1 MTHIS
6 SPAFSRRFFLVSSAA
21 AGGGLMLGLALPGL
35 AGAAEG
41 EGGAAGAKVN
51 NWIIIQPDNTIIIRI
66 ARSEMGQ
73 GSFTALPMLVC
84 EELECDWSKVKG
96 EYASATENL
105 DNSFG
110 SMATGGSRAI
120 RESQEMLRKAGAS
133 AREMLLAAAAQKWGV
148 PRSEL
153 KAENSVITHIP
164 TGRTMTYGE
173 IAEAAA
179 KLPPPAEVTLKDPK
193 DWKLVGKAQPRF
205 DIADKVMGR
214 PVYGID
220 VRIPGML
227 YAALAQCPVFG
238 GTLASYDEAKIA
250 TMPGFRQVV
259 PMGDAVAVVAD
270 SFWQAHQA
278 LATLPIVWNEGANAK
293 LDDDAIW
300 AMLREGLAANDAL
313 VAEKSGDAKAALAGA
328 AKVVEAEY
336 RAPFLAHATMEPM
349 NCTAQVAGGKVEVW
363 APSQNAEATLAVAA
377 KAAGVDRKQVEVHIT
392 MLGGGFG
399 RRGAVQDFVRQAVV
413 IAKAAGKP
421 VKLLWS
427 REEDM
432 RHDFYRP
439 VSMAKFSAG
448 LDAAGMPVSWMAR
461 VTGQS
466 ILAALRPEAIK
477 NGLDRNFLE
486 GIAEI
491 PYEFPNFFVDYAM
504 RNTPVPVG
512 FWRSVNNSQN
522 AFYKESFLDEVAHA
536 GGRDPYELR
545 RALLK
550 NHPKQLAVLDAA
562 AKQAGWG
569 TPLPQGVF
577 RGIAY
582 HDSYGSLVC
591 GVAELSVSDKGVIK
605 LHRIVCA
612 LDSGYVVNPDT
623 VVTQVE
629 GAIVYGLTAALYDKI
644 TIRNGR
650 VEQSNFDDYPMLRL
664 KAMPKIDVV
673 QVPSGGFWGGVG
685 EVGLPPVAPAI
696 CNALF
701 AATGKRIRSL
711 PLSDHGFTT
720 A

>member
-1 MTHIS
+1 MTEIS
-6 SPAFSRRFFLVSSAA
+6 ATISRRVLLVSSAA
-21 AGGGLMLGLALPGL
+21 ACGGLMLGLALPGA

-41 EGGAAGAKVN
+41 EGAAIGAKVN

-96 EYASATENL
+96 EYASATDNL

-110 SMATGGSRAI
+110 SMSTGGSRAI

-133 AREMLLAAAAQKWGV
+133 ARAMLLAAAAQKWGV
-148 PRSEL
+148 PVAEL

-179 KLPPPAEVTLKDPK
+179 KLSPPAEVTLKDPK
-193 DWKLVGKAQPRF
+193 DWKLVGKAQARF

-214 PVYGID
+214 PVYGVD

-227 YAALAQCPVFG
+227 YATLAQCPVFG
-238 GTLASYDEAKIA
+238 GKLASYDAAKIA
-250 TMPGFRQVV
+250 AMPGFRQVV
-259 PMGDAVAVVAD
+259 AMGDAVAVVAD
-270 SFWQAHQA
+270 SYWQARQA
-278 LATLPIVWNEGANAK
+278 LAALPVTWDEGANAK

-300 AMLREGLAANDAL
+300 AMMRDGIAATDAV
-313 VAEKSGDAKAALAGA
+313 VAAKAGDAPAALAGA
-328 AKVVEAEY
+328 ATRLEAEY
-336 RAPFLAHATMEPM
+336 HAPFLAHATMEPM
-349 NCTAQVAGGKVEVW
+349 NCTAQVAADKVEVW
-363 APSQNAEATLAVAA
+363 APSQNAQAALAVAA
-377 KAAGVDRKQVEVHIT
+377 EAAGVDPKQVEVHIT

-439 VSMAKFSAG
+439 VSMARFAAG
-448 LDAAGMPVSWMAR
+448 LDASGMPVAWTTR

-466 ILAALRPEAIK
+466 ILASLRPDAIK
-477 NGLDRNFLE
+477 NGLDKNFLE
-486 GIAEI
+486 GIAEL
-491 PYEFPNFFVDYAM
+491 PYEFPNLFVDYAM

-536 GGRDPYELR
+536 GGQDPYELR
-545 RALLK
+545 RALLR
-550 NHPKQLAVLDAA
+550 NHPKNLAVLDAA
-562 AKQAGWG
+562 AKQADWG
-569 TPLPQGVF
+569 TPLPPGVF

-582 HDSYGSLVC
+582 HDSYNTLTC
-591 GVAELSVSDKGVIK
+591 GIAEISVSDQGEIK
-605 LHRIVCA
+605 VHRIVCA

-644 TIRNGR
+644 TLRDGR
-650 VEQSNFDDYPMLRL
+650 VEQSNFDNYPMLRL
-664 KAMPKIDVV
+664 KAMPKIEVV
-673 QVPSGGFWGGVG
+673 QVPSGGFWGGIG
-685 EVGLPPVAPAI
+685 EVGLPTVAPAI

-701 AATGKRIRSL
+701 AATGKRVRSL
-711 PLSDHGFTT
+711 PLRDHGFTT

>member
-1 MTHIS
+1 MTHLATQSAI
-6 SPAFSRRFFLVSSAA
+6 SRRSFLVSSVA
-21 AGGGLMLGLALPGL
+21 AGGGLMLGISRPGL
-35 AGAAEG
+35 ADAEG
-41 EGGAAGAKVN
+41 EGPVGAHLS
-51 NWIIIQPDNTIIIRI
+51 NWIIIESDGTIIIRI

-110 SMATGGSRAI
+110 SMSTGGSRAI
-120 RESQEMLRKAGAS
+120 RESQEYLRKAGAT

-153 KAENSVITHIP
+153 SAENSVITHIP
-164 TGRTMTYGE
+164 TGRTTTYGE
-173 IAEAAA
+173 VAEAAA
-179 KLPPPAEVTLKDPK
+179 KLSPPAEVTIKDPK
-193 DWKLVGKAQPRF
+193 DWKLIGKVHARIDLP
-205 DIADKVMGR
+205 DKVLGR

-227 YAALAQCPVFG
+227 YATIAQCPVFG
-238 GTLASYDEAKIA
+238 GKLASYDEAKV
-250 TMPGFRQVV
+250 TGLPGVRQVV
-259 PMGDAVAVVAD
+259 SLSNAVAVVAD
-270 SFWQAHQA
+270 SYWQAHQA
-278 LATLPIVWNEGANAK
+278 LAALPITWDEGPNAT
-293 LDDDAIW
+293 LDDAAIS
-300 AMLREGLAANDAL
+300 AMLKEGLAASDAV
-313 VAEKSGDAKAALAGA
+313 VATNEGDVKAALASA

-336 RAPFLAHATMEPM
+336 QTPFLAHATMEPM
-349 NCTAQVAGGKVEVW
+349 NCTAHVLPDKVEVW
-363 APSQNAEATLAVAA
+363 APSQNAQAALAAAA
-377 KAAGVDRKQVEVHIT
+377 KAAGIEPKKIEVHIT

-399 RRGAVQDFVRQAVV
+399 RRGAFQDFVTQSVLISKAV
-413 IAKAAGKP
+413 GKP

-432 RHDFYRP
+432 HHDFYRP
-439 VSMAKFSAG
+439 VSMAKLAAG
-448 LDAAGMPVSWMAR
+448 LDANGMPVAWQTR
-461 VTGQS
+461 ITGQS
-466 ILAALRPEAIK
+466 ILAAVRPAEVK
-477 NGLDRNFLE
+477 NGLDKNFLE
-486 GIAEI
+486 GLAEM
-491 PYEFPNFFVDYAM
+491 PYAFPNVLVDYAM

-522 AFYKESFLDEVAHA
+522 AFYKESFVDELAHA
-536 GGRDPYELR
+536 GGQDPYELR
-545 RALLK
+545 RKLLK
-550 NHPKQLAVLDAA
+550 DHPKNLAVLDAA

-569 TPLPQGVF
+569 SPLPPDVF

-591 GVAELSVSDKGVIK
+591 GVVELSVSDKSEIK

-612 LDSGYVVNPDT
+612 VDPGYIVNPDT

-644 TIRNGR
+644 TIKNGR
-650 VEQSNFDDYPMLRL
+650 VQQSNFDDYPMLRL
-664 KAMPKIDVV
+664 RTMPKIEVV

-685 EVGLPPVAPAI
+685 EIGLPPVAPAM
-696 CNALF
+696 CNAIF

-711 PLSDHGFTT
+711 PLKDHGFT
-720 A
+720 AA

>member
-1 MTHIS
+1 MTEHA
-6 SPAFSRRFFLVSSAA
+6 PLTRRLFLVSSAV
-21 AGGGLMLGLALPGL
+21 AGGGLMLGVGISDLASA
-35 AGAAEG
+35 AGDSEG
-41 EGGAAGAKVN
+41 STPGAKVN
-51 NWIIIQPDNTIIIRI
+51 NWVIIQSDNTIIVRI

-110 SMATGGSRAI
+110 SMSTGGSRAI

-133 AREMLLAAAAQKWGV
+133 GREMLLAAAAQKWGV

-153 KAENSVITHIP
+153 TAKNSIITHVP

-173 IAEAAA
+173 IAEAAS
-179 KLPPPAEVTLKDPK
+179 KLAPPSEVKLKDPSE
-193 DWKLVGKAQPRF
+193 WTLVGKAQTRF

-227 YAALAQCPVFG
+227 YATIAQCPVFG
-238 GTLASYDEAKIA
+238 GKLKSYDEAKIK
-250 TMPGFRQVV
+250 TMPGVRHVV
-259 PMGDAVAVVAD
+259 PMGDAVAVVGD
-270 SFWQAHQA
+270 SYWQVRQA
-278 LATLPIVWNEGANAK
+278 LAALPIAWDEGPNAA
-293 LDDDAIW
+293 LDDAAI
-300 AMLREGLAANDAL
+300 AEMLRQGLTANDAL
-313 VAEKSGDAKAALAGA
+313 VAANEGDTKAALAKST
-328 AKVVEAEY
+328 KVIEAEY
-336 RAPFLAHATMEPM
+336 HVPFLAHATMEPM
-349 NCTAQVAGGKVEVW
+349 NCTAHVMPDKVEVW
-363 APSQNAEATLAVAA
+363 APSQNAQAALAVAA
-377 KAAGVDRKQVEVHIT
+377 KAAGVDPKNVEVHIT

-399 RRGAVQDFVRQAVV
+399 RRGAFQDFVRQAVT
-413 IAKAAGKP
+413 IAKAVDKP

-439 VSMAKFSAG
+439 VSMAKLAAG
-448 LDAAGMPVSWMAR
+448 LDASGHPIAWQIRIA
-461 VTGQS
+461 GQS
-466 ILAALRPEAIK
+466 IVAAVRPQQMK
-477 NGLDRNFLE
+477 NGLDQSFLE
-486 GIAEI
+486 GLAEM
-491 PYEFPNFFVDYAM
+491 PYEVENRFVDYAM
-504 RNTPVPVG
+504 RNTPIPVG

-522 AFYKESFLDEVAHA
+522 AFYKECFLDELAA
-536 GGRDPYELR
+536 ASGQDPYQLR
-545 RALLK
+545 RKLLQH
-550 NHPKQLAVLDAA
+550 HPKNLAVLDAA
-562 AKQAGWG
+562 AKQAGWE
-569 TPLPQGVF
+569 TAAPAGVF

-582 HDSYGSLVC
+582 HDSYGSLAC
-591 GVAELSVSDKGVIK
+591 GIVELSVSDKNEIK
-605 LHRIVCA
+605 VHRIVCA
-612 LDSGYVVNPDT
+612 LDPGYVVNPDT

-644 TIRNGR
+644 TIKNGR

-664 KAMPKIDVV
+664 RTMPKIEVV

-685 EVGLPPVAPAI
+685 EVGLPPVAPAM

-711 PLSDHGFTT
+711 PLKDHGFT
-720 A
+720 AA

>member
-1 MTHIS
+1 MT
-6 SPAFSRRFFLVSSAA
+6 PLDVPTLGRRAFLASSAA
-21 AGGGLMLGLALPGL
+21 LGGGLMLGLALRRL
-35 AGAAEG
+35 AGAAEN
-41 EGGAAGAKVN
+41 EAGTQVT
-51 NWIIIQPDNTIIIRI
+51 NWIIIKPDNTIIVRI

-96 EYASATENL
+96 EYASASDNL

-120 RESQEMLRKAGAS
+120 RELQEMLRRAGAA

-173 IAEAAA
+173 IAEAAS
-179 KLPPPAEVTLKDPK
+179 KLTPPSTVTLKDPK
-193 DWKLVGKAQPRF
+193 DWKLVGKAQMRF

-220 VRIPGML
+220 VRLPGML
-227 YAALAQCPVFG
+227 YATLAQCPVFG
-238 GTLASYDEAKIA
+238 GKLAGYDEAAIKA
-250 TMPGFRQVV
+250 MPGFRQVV
-259 PMGDAVAVVAD
+259 PMDDAVAVVAD
-270 SFWQAHQA
+270 SYWQAHQA
-278 LATLPIVWNEGANAK
+278 LAALPITWDEGPNAA
-293 LDDDAIW
+293 LDDAAI
-300 AMLREGLAANDAL
+300 AGMLRGGLAAADAA
-313 VAEKSGDAKAALAGA
+313 VAATAGDVGAALAGA
-328 AKVVEAEY
+328 SRRVEAEY
-336 RAPFLAHATMEPM
+336 HVPFLAHATMETM
-349 NCTAQVAGGKVEVW
+349 NCTAQVLPGKVEVW
-363 APSQNAEATLAVAA
+363 APSQNAQAALAVAA
-377 KAAGVDRKQVEVHIT
+377 KAAGVDPRDVEVHIT

-399 RRGAVQDFVRQAVV
+399 RRGAVQDFVHQAVV
-413 IAKAAGKP
+413 IAKAVGRP

-439 VSMAKFSAG
+439 VSMAKLTAG
-448 LDAAGMPVSWMAR
+448 LDAAGMPVAWR
-461 VTGQS
+461 VRLTGQS
-466 ILAALRPEAIK
+466 ILASFRPQAIK
-477 NGLDRNFLE
+477 NGLDRNFVE
-486 GIAEI
+486 GMAEV
-491 PYEFPNFFVDYAM
+491 PYEFPNLLVDYAM

-536 GGRDPYELR
+536 GGHDPYELR
-545 RALLK
+545 RALLR

-569 TPLPQGVF
+569 TPLPAGMF

-582 HDSYGSLVC
+582 HDAYNSLVC
-591 GVAELSVSDKGVIK
+591 GIAEISLDDKNRLKV
-605 LHRIVCA
+605 HRIVCA
-612 LDSGYVVNPDT
+612 VDSGYVVNPDT

-629 GAIVYGLTAALYDKI
+629 GAIVFGLTAALYDKI
-644 TIRNGR
+644 TIKGGR
-650 VEQSNFDDYPMLRL
+650 VQQANFDTYPMLRL
-664 KAMPKIDVV
+664 KSMPKIEVV

>member
-1 MTHIS
+1 MTGIE
-6 SPAFSRRFFLVSSAA
+6 SPALGRRAFLVSSAA
-21 AGGGLMLGLALPGL
+21 AGGGLMLGLALPGPAEA
-35 AGAAEG
+35 AGG
-41 EGGAAGAKVN
+41 EDGAAGAEVT
-51 NWIIIQPDNTIIIRI
+51 NWIVIKPDNTIIVRI

-84 EELECDWSKVKG
+84 EELECDWSKVRG
-96 EYASATENL
+96 EYASASDNR

-110 SMATGGSRAI
+110 SMSTGGSRAI
-120 RESQEMLRKAGAS
+120 RESQEMLRRAGAA

-148 PRSEL
+148 PRAEL
-153 KAENSVITHIP
+153 KAENSVITDIP
-164 TGRTMTYGE
+164 SGRTMTYGE
-173 IAEAAA
+173 IAEAAS
-179 KLPPPAEVTLKDPK
+179 KLTPPSKVTLKDPK
-193 DWKLVGKAQPRF
+193 DWKLVGKAQMRF

-220 VRIPGML
+220 VRVPGML
-227 YAALAQCPVFG
+227 YATLAQCPVFG
-238 GTLASYDEAKIA
+238 GRLAAYDEAKIA
-250 TMPGFRQVV
+250 SMPGFRQVV

-270 SFWQAHQA
+270 SYWQAHQA
-278 LATLPIVWNEGANAK
+278 LAALPITWDEGPNAA
-293 LDDDAIW
+293 LDDAAI
-300 AMLREGLAANDAL
+300 AQMLRGGLSA
-313 VAEKSGDAKAALAGA
+313 GDAVVADKAGDAAGALAGA
-328 AKVVEAEY
+328 ARRVEAEY
-336 RAPFLAHATMEPM
+336 HVPFLAHATMETM
-349 NCTAQVAGGKVEVW
+349 NCTAHVLPGKVEVW
-363 APSQNAEATLAVAA
+363 APTQSAQEALAVAA
-377 KAAGVDRKQVEVHIT
+377 RAAGVDPKDVEVHVT

-413 IAKAAGKP
+413 IAKAAGRP

-439 VSMAKFSAG
+439 VSMAKLTAG
-448 LDAAGMPVSWMAR
+448 LDAAGMPVVWQVR
-461 VTGQS
+461 LTGQS
-466 ILAALRPEAIK
+466 ILAALRPGAIR
-477 NGLDRNFLE
+477 NGLDRNFVE
-486 GIAEI
+486 GMAEVA
-491 PYEFPNFFVDYAM
+491 YEFPNFFVDYAM

-536 GGRDPYELR
+536 GGHDPYELR

-562 AKQAGWG
+562 ARQAGWG
-569 TPLPQGVF
+569 KTLPAGMF

-582 HDSYGSLVC
+582 HDSYNTLVC
-591 GVAELSVSDKGVIK
+591 GIAEISLGDKNEITV
-605 LHRIVCA
+605 HRIVCA

-629 GAIVYGLTAALYDKI
+629 GAIVFGLTAALYDKI
-644 TIRNGR
+644 TIKNGR
-650 VEQSNFDDYPMLRL
+650 VQQANFDTYPMLRL
-664 KAMPKIDVV
+664 KAMPKIEVV

-685 EVGLPPVAPAI
+685 EVGLPPVAPAL
-696 CNALF
+696 CNAIF
-701 AATGKRIRSL
+701 AATGRRIRSL